1 MADEIL
7 LRHLDYTT
15 PTIWA
20 AMRHCSLKGVLTATD
35 DSRRWILS
43 DPRAWL
49 GIAFHKVMAAARSGV
64 SMTML
69 EDVWQTAIHES
80 VANASTHPLDRRFG
94 KPERWPGYF
103 LVRQRALSSAIA
115 RATSAKAASIAS
127 ANRTTGSERR
137 LQTRDGKLVGKPD
150 SYDGNTITEFK
161 SSLPEASWPQADQVL
176 DEYQRQLRL
185 YAAIIADID
194 GVWPKTGKILAAS
207 GDSLSFPIVPP
218 ECASE
223 ATQALAAAENA
234 NKSLADGTADQALA
248 APSDEGCTRCH
259 FQHICPAF
267 WSWLEAGNKLTS
279 SRAAAH
285 CQGTA
290 IEVGPDG
297 DIYSLQLS
305 VAYASIE
312 ANPLQNIAL
321 RRSIH
326 GEFTNPEFSV
336 LRITGARI
344 RPDGKLLADAQTVIT
359 PLQNLPKLVAATTL
373 S

>member
-1 MADEIL
+1 MADAIL

-20 AMRHCSLKGVLTATD
+20 AMRCCSLKGVFTATEET
-35 DSRRWILS
+35 RRWILS

-49 GIAFHKVMAAARSGV
+49 GIAFHKLMAAARSGA

-80 VANASTHPLDRRFG
+80 VENASTHLLDRRFG

-115 RATSAKAASIAS
+115 KATSAKAAPIAS

-137 LQTRDGKLVGKPD
+137 LQTKDGKLVGKPD
-150 SYDGNTITEFK
+150 NYDGNTITEFK
-161 SSLPEASWPQADQVL
+161 SSLPDASRPQADQVL
-176 DEYQRQLRL
+176 DEYRRQLRL

-207 GDSLSFPIVPP
+207 GDSLSFPIVPA

-223 ATQALAAAENA
+223 ATQALASAENA
-234 NKSLADGTADQALA
+234 NRSLSKEAADKELA
-248 APSDEGCTRCH
+248 SPSNDACARCP
-259 FQHICPAF
+259 FQHLCPAF
-267 WSWLEAGNKLTS
+267 WSWLNAGNKLTS
-279 SRAAAH
+279 SRAAAQ
-285 CQGTA
+285 CQVTA

-297 DIYSLQLS
+297 DIYNLQVS
-305 VAYASIE
+305 VSDASIE
-312 ANPLQNIAL
+312 TNSVQSIAL
-321 RRSIH
+321 RRSVH
-326 GEFTNPEFSV
+326 GDLTTSDLSS

-344 RPDGKLLADAQTVIT
+344 RADGKLQADIQTIVA
-359 PLQNLPKLVAATTL
+359 PLSRLPKLL
-373 S
+373 SSA